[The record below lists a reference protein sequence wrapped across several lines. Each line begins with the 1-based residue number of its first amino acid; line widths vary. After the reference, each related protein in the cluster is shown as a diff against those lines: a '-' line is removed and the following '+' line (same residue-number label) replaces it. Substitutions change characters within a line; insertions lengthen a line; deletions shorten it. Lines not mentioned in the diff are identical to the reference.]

1 MRIAVGLLS
10 LSLVGACTDAPS
22 LSEVGSAITTHN
34 KLAGNKLAGNK
45 LELNMAGAGDLMETP
60 DGREV
65 LTYIVSCALPEGQ
78 TLVGE
83 NAGVTYEFF
92 GELGLTPKWT
102 DQPLKKQG
110 RGWISACLFA
120 RVNLYD
126 VALPVSL
133 RGPNPALAV
142 TADERATWSVEEGAF
157 YGEFF
162 TPDDQPINWIA
173 CRGEGQAS
181 GEFGELVSRDC
192 AEPDPA
198 DPTRTLCGFH
208 YAGDC
213 GDFAADPA
221 CRVYSEHGTYYKNCG
236 GAIAPVADD
245 DDDDDDSCDH
255 GGSHRRYRQVIT
267 TFVTPT

>member
-45 LELNMAGAGDLMETP
+45 LAGNKLAGNKLAGNKLAGNKLALNMAGAGDLMETP

-192 AEPDPA
+192 AEPLRA
-198 DPTRTLCGFH
+198 
-208 YAGDC
+208 
-213 GDFAADPA
+213 
-221 CRVYSEHGTYYKNCG
+221 
-236 GAIAPVADD
+236 
-245 DDDDDDSCDH
+245 
-255 GGSHRRYRQVIT
+255 
-267 TFVTPT
+267 